1 MSAPHSL
8 LISISPFLEYMMAF
22 VCEHEMEYYSLGL
35 ETRKCQKIRQEDP
48 IFHKGHHSLHF
59 QPVRSSRRRP
69 RQLVDIYPNISRVI
83 GNRYTWWREATT
95 TTSPIELCGCRL
107 LDARVKVF
115 FGLINLLSHDMWGDH
130 KNTNWKLLLAWPI
143 QKHS

>member
-1 MSAPHSL
+1 
-8 LISISPFLEYMMAF
+8 MAF

-59 QPVRSSRRRP
+59 QPVRLKADGDPDMRRYIS
-69 RQLVDIYPNISRVI
+69 QHFSCNWKSIYMVE
-83 GNRYTWWREATT
+83 REATT